1 MRLLNVIRQITGV
14 VQLVLVRYIDRL
26 FDTLSFALGLSLLHT
41 GFHSLQ
47 VDSLDAGQEVLPRVL
62 PVGIFGG
69 SKQGGKHRDLT
80 HGWVRIFTYHDS
92 LFPWKTVLLNDMFHE
107 TAAKAEPPPGG
118 STALA
123 AGPGPPGHRPNGP
136 TATRP
141 GA

>member
-69 SKQGGKHRDLT
+69 SKQGGNHRDLT
-80 HGWVRIFTYHDS
+80 HGWVSILTYHDS
-92 LFPWKTVLLNDMFHE
+92 LFPWKTVLLNDMLHE
-107 TAAKAEPPPGG
+107 TAATVESALRSHIGLGRRP
-118 STALA
+118 STT
-123 AGPGPPGHRPNGP
+123 G
-136 TATRP
+136 
-141 GA
+141 